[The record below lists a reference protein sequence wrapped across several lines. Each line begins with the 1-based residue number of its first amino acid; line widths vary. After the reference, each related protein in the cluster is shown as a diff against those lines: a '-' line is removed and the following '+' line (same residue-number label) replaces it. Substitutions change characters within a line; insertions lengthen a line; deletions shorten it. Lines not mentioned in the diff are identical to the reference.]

1 MRKVP
6 LVTDNIY
13 HIFNRGVNKQN
24 IFSSESDYDYF
35 LRSAT
40 HYLIKSSKFSYEKF
54 KSSKPSGA
62 NDPGSLGLN
71 DKPKVKIIAY
81 VLMPNHFHFLMKQ
94 IADTG
99 ITSYMQQL
107 SNSYSHYFNTKHERV
122 GPLFQSR
129 FKNVLIETDDQLT
142 HLSRYIHLNPLVSG
156 VTNKLSEY
164 PWSSYVTYLQKSK
177 SEIVDPAPILEHF
190 TSPEAY
196 EEFVSNQIS
205 YARELEKIKHLTFDS

>member
-54 KSSKPSGA
+54 KSSKPSGP

-129 FKNVLIETDDQLT
+129 FKNVLIETDEQFT

-156 VTNKLSEY
+156 LTNKLSEY
-164 PWSSYVTYLQKSK
+164 PWSSYLAYLQKTE
-177 SEIVDPAPILEHF
+177 SEIVDPAPILEYF
-190 TSPEAY
+190 TPPETY
-196 EEFVSNQIS
+196 EAFVSDQAD
-205 YARELEKIKHLTFDS
+205 YARELEKLKHLTFDN